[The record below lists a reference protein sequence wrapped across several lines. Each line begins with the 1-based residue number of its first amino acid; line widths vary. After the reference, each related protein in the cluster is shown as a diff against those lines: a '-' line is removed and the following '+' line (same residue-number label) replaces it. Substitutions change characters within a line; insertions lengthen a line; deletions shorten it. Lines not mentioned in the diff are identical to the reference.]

1 MNKIKSI
8 KIHNKDYVEVNER
21 LKHFRQNYPGY
32 SLRTKVLEKTPTSIL
47 LKATIYDM
55 DGRAIAT
62 GVAEELK
69 DASKINK
76 TSYVENCETSAW
88 GRALANFGI
97 GIDASVASYHEVI
110 NAIYTQNEMEKGD
123 VNKDVTVKQEKKMEE
138 PVDISEILLGIATLR
153 KRGDITDAEIFER
166 IKKKYGDRVDME
178 IIKKKSNAKKPTPK
192 KGNRKTS

>member
-1 MNKIKSI
+1 MSEIKSI

-32 SLRTKVLEKTPTSIL
+32 CLRTKVLEKTADSVLI
-47 LKATIYDM
+47 KATIYDK
-55 DGRAIAT
+55 DNRAIAT

-69 DASKINK
+69 DATRINK

-110 NAIYTQNEMEKGD
+110 NAIYTQTEME
-123 VNKDVTVKQEKKMEE
+123 NKEEEANKKKEE
-138 PVDISEILLGIATLR
+138 PVDISEILLGINTLR
-153 KRGDITDAEIFER
+153 KRGDIKDAEIFER

-178 IIKKKSNAKKPTPK
+178 IIKKKSNAKKPTAK
-192 KGNRKTS
+192 KGNRKAS